1 MRISHEQHNQEVR
14 KNREILKR
22 LTDVVC
28 FLGEHE
34 LAFRDHI
41 ESESSSNKGNYVDL
55 LNLLAKYDEP
65 LKFHLD
71 NSKVF
76 KGTSNLIQN
85 DLIASR
91 GEVAL
96 KRIKTEI
103 KDAWFVAIMADETTN
118 IANVCQLSK
127 VVRYL
132 TKTENIKERFLGFVN
147 ISLERTASSLY
158 NLVQKTIEEVRFK
171 INSTKLR
178 WRSSEG
184 RRIGRASSK
193 SKRNLSKCVI
203 CSLYGTSPKFGFA
216 TIL

>member
-1 MRISHEQHNQEVR
+1 MFYKGCSTKSVLFCWPCILFSNEKSLWNKNGFSDLNNLHKLIKRHSCSKAHIQAIVKEKTFAKIRIEHSLDNQLRISHEQHNQEVR

-103 KDAWFVAIMADETTN
+103 KDASFVAIMVDETTD
-118 IANVCQLSK
+118 IANVSQLSK

-132 TKTENIKERFLGFVN
+132 TKTGNK
-147 ISLERTASSLY
+147 RT
-158 NLVQKTIEEVRFK
+158 I
-171 INSTKLR
+171 
-178 WRSSEG
+178 
-184 RRIGRASSK
+184 
-193 SKRNLSKCVI
+193 
-203 CSLYGTSPKFGFA
+203 FGFC
-216 TIL
+216 